1 MQKHILLVDNDEYN
15 SQKIEEYLTVLGFQV
30 TATKNGQFGLSTLRN
45 QKPDLII
52 LSDNVNDIDVSAF
65 LERKKRMLGEHDVP
79 LLLLIKNMKIIDV
92 KQLIKKGASES
103 LKRPVVLEKLRKKLH
118 EHLHLPPLA
127 AGENHLITEVFI
139 RDGIIVVEIGGFLV
153 MEEIVALKYRILDTA
168 QTDQTLRK
176 RFYLIIYS
184 LEDSVLSQ
192 VLFDKL
198 FDFVNHF
205 PHLPPT
211 NVKILTSDQKIITT
225 IKKSRAASGFEI
237 VDNYIDGLN
246 KLKALY
252 LESQEGEVLV
262 EFLKPN
268 VALYKN
274 VYDKKGVLVK
284 EEGKS
289 FSAEELQSLLQKG
302 IKKLFYTRKAK
313 VGADKQILETEDV
326 DVVMDSVNVSGIV
339 LPDALIDSS
348 SIKESK
354 KGYSAQILIVNENQQ
369 ERTLLQQ
376 FFTKKG
382 FQAEVCE
389 NSKGALEL
397 IQMGSFDYVIIDL
410 GLDGGNGLNLL
421 RSLKVNPHAKSSN
434 YIITGKTV
442 TKECVEQAMGLGV
455 RGFLLS
461 PFSPQKLE
469 QMIR

>member
-1 MQKHILLVDNDEYN
+1 
-15 SQKIEEYLTVLGFQV
+15 
-30 TATKNGQFGLSTLRN
+30 
-45 QKPDLII
+45 
-52 LSDNVNDIDVSAF
+52 
-65 LERKKRMLGEHDVP
+65 
-79 LLLLIKNMKIIDV
+79 
-92 KQLIKKGASES
+92 
-103 LKRPVVLEKLRKKLH
+103 
-118 EHLHLPPLA
+118 
-127 AGENHLITEVFI
+127 
-139 RDGIIVVEIGGFLV
+139 
-153 MEEIVALKYRILDTA
+153 
-168 QTDQTLRK
+168 
-176 RFYLIIYS
+176 
-184 LEDSVLSQ
+184 
-192 VLFDKL
+192 
-198 FDFVNHF
+198 
-205 PHLPPT
+205 
-211 NVKILTSDQKIITT
+211 
-225 IKKSRAASGFEI
+225 
-237 VDNYIDGLN
+237 
-246 KLKALY
+246 
-252 LESQEGEVLV
+252 
-262 EFLKPN
+262 
-268 VALYKN
+268 
-274 VYDKKGVLVK
+274 
-284 EEGKS
+284 
-289 FSAEELQSLLQKG
+289 LLQKG